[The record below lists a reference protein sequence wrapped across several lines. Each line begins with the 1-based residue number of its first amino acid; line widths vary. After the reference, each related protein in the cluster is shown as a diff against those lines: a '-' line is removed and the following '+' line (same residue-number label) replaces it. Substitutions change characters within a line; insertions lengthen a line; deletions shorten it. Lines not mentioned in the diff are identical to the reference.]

1 MWCDNPQ
8 IKLSEMAAFIYKN
21 ATFSLYF
28 SIKLELKVRKG
39 ENVGL
44 FSDIWSSVKDKLST
58 TDLTGYD
65 ALFNAQVTLGIKN
78 AALESCVSYLARTV
92 SKGKFVFKNES
103 SITDSNFDYALNMR
117 PNPNQTASEFKISM
131 IKKLLNGELLVIQDG
146 DQFYIADNFV
156 TNYSLDGNTYTGV
169 TVNFSNSKVSNA
181 PNSGPY
187 AQKYF
192 NRTFIQGVDC
202 FHLDNDNIGIKKY
215 VDSLWDDYG
224 KLFGILIAN
233 QLRVGQVRA
242 KISIPVNSKLEDN
255 ERKKLQQQYATT
267 LYDKMMNDPV
277 VFIPADDKAKS
288 SYDEISSS
296 KSATLQNQITDF
308 WSLKKVFIGEVA
320 GLLGIPPALVLG
332 ETANNSENLD
342 LAIESAVIPLGN
354 KLSEGF
360 ASILIKKSGY
370 SVGNTLQ
377 MTGFKTI
384 NILDRADAIDKV
396 GSSGVVKVNE
406 VREASNLPPIP
417 DGDRFIM
424 TKNYQKEGVPIENS

>member
-1 MWCDNPQ
+1 M
-8 IKLSEMAAFIYKN
+8 
-21 ATFSLYF
+21 
-28 SIKLELKVRKG
+28 
-39 ENVGL
+39 
-44 FSDIWSSVKDKLST
+44 
-58 TDLTGYD
+58 
-65 ALFNAQVTLGIKN
+65 
-78 AALESCVSYLARTV
+78 
-92 SKGKFVFKNES
+92 
-103 SITDSNFDYALNMR
+103 
-117 PNPNQTASEFKISM
+117 
-131 IKKLLNGELLVIQDG
+131 
-146 DQFYIADNFV
+146 
-156 TNYSLDGNTYTGV
+156 

-242 KISIPVNSKLEDN
+242 KISIPVTSKIDDN
-255 ERKKLQQQYATT
+255 ERIKLQQQYATT
-267 LYDKMMNDPV
+267 LYEKMMNDPI
-277 VFIPADDKAKS
+277 VFIPADDKSKS
-288 SYDEISSS
+288 SYDEISSR

-342 LAIESAVIPLGN
+342 LAIESAAIPLGN

-377 MTGFKTI
+377 MTGFKTV
-384 NILDRADAIDKV
+384 NILDRADAIATVLSIIGVSVV
-396 GSSGVVKVNE
+396 GGLSFLIKLLKDSIMTPINHSIDTLNVTIKGLREDLNESIETQTNGMMQRQVLINPLINLNVPFIPTTISFAITVIVANIDSGEHEMELSIKSKEGSKIIFSTGKTQISAPNGTDNFVANVDLRNIA
-406 VREASNLPPIP
+406 VREAGEYVIFLNL
-417 DGDRFIM
+417 DGAPNEDSFYVV
-424 TKNYQKEGVPIENS
+424 NLDQK

>member
-1 MWCDNPQ
+1 M
-8 IKLSEMAAFIYKN
+8 IFYYRLSTGQPFIYKN

-103 SITDSNFDYALNMR
+103 SITDSKFDYALNMR

-384 NILDRADAIDKV
+384 NILDRADAIDKA
-396 GSSGVVKVNE
+396 GSSGVIKVNE
-406 VREASNLPPIP
+406 VREAANLPPTE

-424 TKNYQKEGVPIENS
+424 TKNYEEKGKEKDE